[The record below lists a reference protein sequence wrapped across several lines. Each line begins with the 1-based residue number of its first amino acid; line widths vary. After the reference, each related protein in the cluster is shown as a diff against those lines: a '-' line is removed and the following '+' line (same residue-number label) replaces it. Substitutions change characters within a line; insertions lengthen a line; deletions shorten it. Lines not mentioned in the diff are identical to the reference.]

1 VPHGIGGQLGR
12 DEHEVVEDVIGQVTT
27 CEGVADMLTGGM
39 RSREVAGEQPLH
51 CHGPVLPPRRD
62 PKHPRPIV
70 HRVVRILAVANQ
82 KGGVAKTTTVVNLG
96 AALAERGERVLV
108 VDLDAQACATFSLG
122 LDPEDLDET
131 GAAVFMAREPAR
143 RTTDLVLTTSDGVD
157 LLPASIDLAGA
168 DRALAGVT
176 GREYV
181 VREALTPLHGTYD
194 WILLDCSPSLGIV
207 TVNALTAA
215 DAVLVPLQCE
225 TLSHRGVGQLMET
238 IADVQRLTNP
248 RLRLAGV
255 LPTLYDGRTTHARAV
270 LNDLGPRYGVRV
282 FSPISRSIRFAEAPA
297 TGRSIL
303 ATAGRSRGAQDYRVL
318 AGELSEAL
326 ATPSG

>member
-1 VPHGIGGQLGR
+1 
-12 DEHEVVEDVIGQVTT
+12 
-27 CEGVADMLTGGM
+27 M
-39 RSREVAGEQPLH
+39 
-51 CHGPVLPPRRD
+51 
-62 PKHPRPIV
+62 
-70 HRVVRILAVANQ
+70 VRILAVANQ

-122 LDPEDLDET
+122 LDPEDLEET
-131 GAAVFMAREPAR
+131 GAAVFMAREPALR
-143 RTTDLVLTTSDGVD
+143 SADLVLTTPDGVD

-168 DRALAGVT
+168 DRALAGVV

-181 VREALTPLHGTYD
+181 VRDALEPLRTAYD

-248 RLRLAGV
+248 RLRIAGV

-270 LNDLGPRYGVRV
+270 LTDLGPRYGVRV

-303 ATAGRSRGAQDYRVL
+303 ATARSSRGADDYRRL
-318 AGELSEAL
+318 AADISLALTEL
-326 ATPSG
+326 